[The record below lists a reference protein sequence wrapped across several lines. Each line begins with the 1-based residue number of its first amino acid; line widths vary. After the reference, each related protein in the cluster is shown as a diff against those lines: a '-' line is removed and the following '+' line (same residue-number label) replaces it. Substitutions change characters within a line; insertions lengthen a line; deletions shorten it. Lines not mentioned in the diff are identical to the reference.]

1 MTETISIQ
9 AATTSDYQA
18 VCELLLKHKLPT
30 EDINQGLAHFF
41 IVKQHGLPVGVIGM
55 ELYSEYGLLRSM
67 ATDPAYRNNGI
78 ASSLVAELFNYG
90 KRLGLKEMYLLTETA
105 ENYFAKKG
113 FQKINREETP
123 TAIKQSAEFSHLCPS
138 TAVVMKKEI
147 Q

>member
-9 AATTSDYQA
+9 SATPSDYQA
-18 VCELLLKHKLPT
+18 VCELLSKHKLPI
-30 EDINQGLAHFF
+30 EDINKELTHFF

-55 ELYSEYGLLRSM
+55 EQYGEFGLLRSM

-78 ASSLVAELFNYG
+78 ASSLVAALFNYG
-90 KRLGLKEMYLLTETA
+90 KNLGLKEMYLLTEAA
-105 ENYFAKKG
+105 ENYFAKRG

-123 TAIKQSAEFSHLCPS
+123 AAIKQSAEFSHLCPS

>member
-9 AATTSDYQA
+9 SAAPSDYQA
-18 VCELLLKHKLPT
+18 VSEFLSKHKLPI
-30 EDINQGLAHFF
+30 EDIDQELTHFF
-41 IVKQHGLPVGVIGM
+41 IVKQQGLPVGVIGM
-55 ELYSEYGLLRSM
+55 EQYGEYGLLRSM

-78 ASSLVAELFNYG
+78 ASSLVAALFTYG
-90 KRLGLKEMYLLTETA
+90 EKLGLKEMYLLTETA
-105 ENYFAKKG
+105 ENYFAKRG

-123 TAIKQSAEFSHLCPS
+123 AAIKQSAEFSHLCPS